1 MYTLVEP
8 YIHTLNKHYL
18 AWQGSDR
25 YKFTYKTYHLIVFDA
40 WSTFTWLL
48 PVIPFVLCVSYLRY
62 WLSSISYHPI
72 STCGSPIL
80 VCTSPI
86 SVSCFSDIGLVKT
99 NIGLTQIQRE
109 QCVSLR
115 INRFKVNSQG
125 IYTRLSTNNVWRM
138 SRLKW
143 IHVK

>member
-1 MYTLVEP
+1 MIIVKKLFSVSNVGRNRKYKHKKGTKYRFRP
-8 YIHTLNKHYL
+8 NK
-18 AWQGSDR
+18 A
-25 YKFTYKTYHLIVFDA
+25 
-40 WSTFTWLL
+40 FTWLL

-86 SVSCFSDIGLVKT
+86 SVSCFSNIGLVKT

-115 INRFKVNSQG
+115 INRLKVNSQG